1 MVVKEH
7 DTPINIFTLR
17 EVVHR
22 YLILVNDKDRG
33 RQKSPPT
40 TTCPWTKP
48 PNKPLTMQ

>member
-1 MVVKEH
+1 MVIKEH

-40 TTCPWTKP
+40 PTWPWTKP